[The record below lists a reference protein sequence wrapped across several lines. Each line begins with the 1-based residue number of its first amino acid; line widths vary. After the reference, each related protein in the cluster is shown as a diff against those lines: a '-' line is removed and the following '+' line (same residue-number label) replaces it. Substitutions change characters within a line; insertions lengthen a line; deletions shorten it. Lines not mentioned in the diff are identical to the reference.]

1 MDTPSVLVLVKDAD
15 QRQRIMRR
23 LIELEVVPVVVQS
36 DAALAAIER
45 YHPIAAVL
53 DEPHAAMAPED
64 FLTSSWQCGMHLVTI
79 ADSPVNPEA
88 DDRILRHAIGRDQ
101 PNA

>member
-1 MDTPSVLVLVKDAD
+1 MDSPSVLVLVRNAD

-23 LIELEVVPVVVQS
+23 LIELEVVPVAVQS
-36 DAALAAIER
+36 DRALAAIEQ

-64 FLTSSWQCGMHLVTI
+64 FLVSSWECGMHLVTI
-79 ADSPVNPEA
+79 ADSPADPEL
-88 DDRILRHAIGRDQ
+88 DDRVLRHAIGRDQ